1 MTGNRAAVVRQ
12 DSAPD
17 LAGQG
22 ITIPPQPRVLTE
34 IDQLTRQ
41 PDVGIKAI
49 ASVIKKDPGIAASI
63 FKVANSPAMGLSR
76 RIDTVESAVS
86 IMGIPQVTNIV
97 KGIAIRQTLA
107 GNSSAYELFWDR
119 ANEIAQIAAAV
130 ATLQRSVINIQPD
143 QAFMSGLF
151 HDCGVPILMQ
161 KFPDYCKIF
170 RSSRAAP
177 WPDLAIEDAALHTD
191 HCVVGYLVSKQ
202 WALPE
207 FVQWAIRYHHEIDAV
222 TNPARVIVGLLQLST
237 HIYCAQHRLDDEAE
251 WLTSRDAILEELG
264 LNIHG
269 LSEFSEEIVDRLTG

>member
-1 MTGNRAAVVRQ
+1 MTGNRAAVVKQ

-49 ASVIKKDPGIAASI
+49 AGVIKKDPGIAASI

-107 GNSSAYELFWDR
+107 GNTSAYELFWDR

-130 ATLQRSVINIQPD
+130 ATLQRSIINIQPD